1 MGLVSLSFIL
11 MLNSIQEN
19 NKKRIFVFVYGDV
32 INPEV
37 WESWKVQ
44 KFKYLDN
51 EKHFFL
57 QV

>member
-1 MGLVSLSFIL
+1 

-32 INPEV
+32 INSEV

-44 KFKYLDN
+44 KSKYLDN